1 MIRRA
6 HYPVRSCQKICRD
19 LVTVALPLLVGA
31 CLLSGCAPSLRE
43 IGEINIKNIQRIKIG
58 DLRSDVVKRMGST
71 TVIARHGQEV
81 PSPYKTKEFE
91 NAEGNPTEIL
101 FYYTG
106 TTHEGSERDHTI
118 IKEETTPIVLEWGVV
133 VGIGWSFLREHQDIY
148 NVGFLD

>member
-1 MIRRA
+1 MIHKG
-6 HYPVRSCQKICRD
+6 HYLVRSSRNDCRD
-19 LVTVALPLLVGA
+19 LVAVALLLLVGA

-81 PSPYKTKEFE
+81 LSPYRIKEFE
-91 NAEGNPTEIL
+91 NAAGNPTEIL

-106 TTHEGSERDHTI
+106 TTHVGSERDHTI

-133 VGIGWSFLREHQDIY
+133 VGIGWSYLREHQDIY
-148 NVGFLD
+148 RVGFLD